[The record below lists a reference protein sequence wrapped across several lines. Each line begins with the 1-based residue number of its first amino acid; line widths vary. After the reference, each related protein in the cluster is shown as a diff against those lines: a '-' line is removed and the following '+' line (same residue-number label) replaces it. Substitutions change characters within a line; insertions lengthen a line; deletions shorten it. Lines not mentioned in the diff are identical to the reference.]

1 MKSINVFKNEQREIL
16 HVTGENTGCK
26 ITKIDSV
33 NGDIIVDIA
42 GVSKTF
48 KIHGFGV
55 ARRVVDA
62 YAIVSTIGHANNVL
76 IARNSSTA
84 TASMFAVDTASAQ
97 RKHSVRT
104 INRAEC
110 IIPAGGYI
118 HLTASGTTPKKLR
131 ATLVIK
137 TIPA

>member
-48 KIHGFGV
+48 KIHGFG
-55 ARRVVDA
+55 APRRVIDA
-62 YAIVSTIGHANNVL
+62 YTIVSAVGNANNVL

-118 HLTASGTTPKKLR
+118 HLTASGTTPKNMR